1 MRAWEIAT
9 GKIVV
14 NNEEAMILEMIK
26 QNNNKYPREKLSE
39 RQLEVVRRLFAK
51 EILLREKIDDKY
63 YYYINNVE
71 EISRY

>member
-9 GKIVV
+9 GRIVI
-14 NNEEAMILEMIK
+14 NNEEATILDMIK